1 MAVGEVLEM
10 NPVMRCS
17 IVFFLALV
25 MLFAPQRSLHAM
37 DSAPVLRVGCL
48 DAASFPE
55 GSPEPL
61 LFSYVKRYLN
71 EVARSTGWQY
81 EYVEMDEWTAREML
95 REGRIDM
102 YFPAREMP
110 GDEAEFAFS
119 VDGVA
124 YSILSLYVREDSTLE
139 PDNPVALANLT
150 VGVLDDGLHSY
161 ALSPLVREQGIRV
174 DVVEHPTA
182 DALHEALARG
192 EVDAILDSASRR
204 KDGEKL
210 LLRVALMP
218 AKFIAAKKREGLMKN
233 LSDTILYTERVNPS
247 FETYLGEAFLD
258 RAQNQLVRFNT
269 SENTYLASA
278 PPLRVAYVG
287 GHAPFFGERLEG
299 GVPEGIYPSLLQA
312 LGEDLGLQFRFVR
325 AEDNEQ
331 ALKMLRGGEADIFF
345 CVYNNLS
352 SMQDL
357 LFTATFS
364 LEDFSYVV
372 RRGAGDIPM
381 GTARVALPRWFHGM
395 RTYLNMQHPNWQIVP
410 VDEPADCLRMIE
422 EGSCDFAL
430 LPSLFLQQ
438 SSLLSM
444 HPSLVVLASYSEEI
458 PVSVAISGE
467 QPRVLQSVLTKG
479 ILKMDS
485 RRVQEIV
492 NEHMTGRL
500 TLTAVVARYPVQSVA
515 LAVIFLLSVFIVVFL
530 IERSRVQRRQS
541 EVLLA
546 KNEELEKA
554 IEEQKKLMR
563 ARDIYKQEAEIDPLT
578 GLLNKKAVQAACEE
592 MLAGSLK
599 DGAFHA
605 FFIMDL
611 DHFKEMNDTYGHQ
624 AGDDVLRRFAE
635 DVRSIFRQSD
645 HIGRFGGDEFTVLMP
660 NVTTLVAVEHHARQ
674 LMTAAQ
680 ELEVRDDRSL
690 LSVSIGISL
699 APMHGTTYDELFMAA
714 DSALYDVKRAGRNG
728 WKIYDVQEDGGALCP
743 K

>member
-1 MAVGEVLEM
+1 M
-10 NPVMRCS
+10 NPVMRCG
-17 IVFFLALV
+17 IIFFFVLL
-25 MLFAPQRSLHAM
+25 MLLAPQRLLHAM

-48 DAASFPE
+48 DVSSFPD
-55 GSPEPL
+55 GSPERL
-61 LFSYVKRYLN
+61 LFNYAKRYLN

-110 GDEAEFAFS
+110 GDEGAFSFS
-119 VDGVA
+119 VDSAA
-124 YSILSLYVREDSTLE
+124 YSILSLYVREDSSLE
-139 PDNPVALANLT
+139 TNNPAVLANMRI
-150 VGVLDDGLHSY
+150 GVLQDGLYSY
-161 ALSPLVREQGIRV
+161 ALTPLVREQGVRV
-174 DVVEHPTA
+174 DVVEHQTA
-182 DALHEALARG
+182 EALHGALARG
-192 EVDAILDSASRR
+192 EVDAILDSASRK

-218 AKFIAAKKREGLMKN
+218 AKFIAAKKREGLLKN

-247 FETYLGEAFLD
+247 FETYLGKAFLD
-258 RAQNQLVRFNT
+258 RAQNQLVRFNA
-269 SENTYLASA
+269 SENAYLASA
-278 PPLRVAYVG
+278 PDLRVVYVG
-287 GHAPFFGERLEG
+287 GHEPFFGDRLEK

-312 LGEDLGLQFRFVR
+312 LGETLGLRFRFVR
-325 AEDNEQ
+325 AEDNEH
-331 ALKMLRGGEADIFF
+331 ALKMLREGEADIFF
-345 CVYNNLS
+345 CVYNNLP
-352 SMQDL
+352 SMRDL
-357 LFTATFS
+357 FFTATFAT
-364 LEDFSYVV
+364 EDFSYVV
-372 RRGAGDIPM
+372 RRGAGDVPT

-422 EGSCDFAL
+422 EDGCDFAL

-444 HPSLVVLASYSEEI
+444 HPDLVVLASHSAEI
-458 PVSVAISGE
+458 PVSLAISGE

-479 ILKMDS
+479 ILKMDP

-500 TLTAVVARYPVQSVA
+500 TLTAVVARYPIQTVA
-515 LAVIFLLSVFIVVFL
+515 LAVVFLLSVFIAVFL
-530 IERSRVQRRQS
+530 IERSRVQKRQS

-554 IEEQKKLMR
+554 VEEQKKLMR

-578 GLLNKKAVQAACEE
+578 GLLNKKAIQSACEE
-592 MLAGSLK
+592 MLAGTLK
-599 DGAFHA
+599 EGAFHA

-624 AGDDVLRRFAE
+624 AGDDVLRRFAQE
-635 DVRSIFRQSD
+635 VRSIFRQSD

-660 NVTTLVAVEHHARQ
+660 NVTTLVAVERHARQ

-690 LSVSIGISL
+690 LSVSIGIAL
-699 APMHGTTYDELFMAA
+699 APLHGTNYDDLFMAA
-714 DSALYDVKRAGRNG
+714 DAALYDVKRAGRNG
-728 WKIYDVQEDGGALCP
+728 WKIYDVKEDGGTLCP
-743 K
+743 KEK